1 MTSPSSYL
9 PIGHAIHRARIALE
23 LNQHELSDRLNSV
36 HAGHWSQAKISRI
49 EAYGRELSLQEFM
62 QLIEVLGID
71 ALRGTYEID
80 QILDLANDY
89 AQSLKTAM
97 LGAIDGLESA
107 HKALTDGLS

>member
-1 MTSPSSYL
+1 
-9 PIGHAIHRARIALE
+9 
-23 LNQHELSDRLNSV
+23 
-36 HAGHWSQAKISRI
+36 
-49 EAYGRELSLQEFM
+49 M

-89 AQSLKTAM
+89 AQSIKTDM
-97 LGAIDGLESA
+97 LDAIDGLESA

>member
-1 MTSPSSYL
+1 MTDDSSYI
-9 PIGHAIHRARIALE
+9 PFGHAIQRARTDLK

-71 ALRGTYEID
+71 ALRGT
-80 QILDLANDY
+80 
-89 AQSLKTAM
+89 
-97 LGAIDGLESA
+97 
-107 HKALTDGLS
+107 